1 MKLSVFFA
9 SVLTSSLFI
18 VSSCTQDSVES
29 QSTLPY
35 QSNFQRS
42 TDGWV
47 ADIADYS
54 KQMDDIRFESNWTGL
69 PKPLD
74 SQSKSLMIS
83 SMNRSDDVFM
93 FLKKK
98 LTGLHPNTDYQL
110 VFDVELASA
119 YADNSIGIGGSP
131 GGSVFLKAGAT
142 AVEPKPQ
149 LKDDFYEL
157 NIDKGTQSEGGRD
170 AVVLGNV
177 GIGEDKT
184 DYTLI
189 KRSNADKPF
198 TAHTNGQGELWL
210 VVGTDSGYEGQTTL
224 YYSNIKVT
232 VK

>member
-1 MKLSVFFA
+1 MKSSVFFA
-9 SVLTSSLFI
+9 FVLTSSLCI

-29 QSTLPY
+29 PSGLPY
-35 QSNFQRS
+35 QSNFQQS
-42 TDGWV
+42 TDGWA
-47 ADIADYS
+47 ADISDYS
-54 KQMDDIRFESNWTGL
+54 KAMDDIRFESAWTGL

-74 SQSKSLMIS
+74 NSRKSLMIS

-98 LTGLHPNTDYQL
+98 LTGLQPNTDYQL
-110 VFDVELASA
+110 VFDVELAST
-119 YADNSIGIGGSP
+119 YADNSFGAGGSP
-131 GGSVFLKAGAT
+131 GSSVFLKAGAT

-170 AVVLGNV
+170 AMVLGNV
-177 GIGEDKT
+177 GIGEDKS

-189 KRSNADKPF
+189 TRSNANAPF
-198 TAHTNGQGELWL
+198 TARTNPQGELWL
-210 VVGTDSGYEGQTTL
+210 VIGTDSGYEGQTTL
-224 YYSNIKVT
+224 YYSRIKVT